1 MCLYRMND
9 YETENITLSVE
20 EVSEKDRYKCEV
32 CNLNFYKRYYSP
44 SQNAK
49 ALESHFQRQSHRH
62 NEERRAQGL
71 PPEKHYTITAVGK
84 QLGELVERFGSRLE
98 ELEDIIKTQSRRLE
112 SLESGS
118 VREWL
123 GTVPEPCAVADSET
137 TSLADPTESE
147 RPRLGVPPERVLLH
161 FQETTRRG
169 PPPSR
174 DWECHSDACSE
185 DTTAT
190 DTTEV
195 EYPPLHR
202 TASHRD
208 YEQSYIPPQ
217 TPRYLEPSSESESS
231 RFGRAMM
238 SKSRAFKPT
247 ELETKAVYE
256 YDGNNYAVMVQISN
270 MLERLM
276 VYIKQHY
283 SGHKLT
289 TNLQYIHRTQA
300 ALNVQIRQ
308 RMNNEPRDAEDTE
321 LLLDRFYSLLE
332 HEWND

>member
-1 MCLYRMND
+1 MCLYKMSD
-9 YETENITLSVE
+9 CEPDNINLVVE
-20 EVSEKDRYKCEV
+20 EINEKDRYKCEV

-44 SQNAK
+44 SQNAR
-49 ALESHFQRQSHRH
+49 ALESHLQRQSHQH
-62 NEERRAQGL
+62 NVDRRAQGL

-98 ELEDIIKTQSRRLE
+98 ELQNIIKNQNCRLE

-123 GTVPEPCAVADSET
+123 GTVPEPSTVADSEAA
-137 TSLADPTESE
+137 SLADPTESE
-147 RPRLGVPPERVLLH
+147 RPTTRLPPDRVLPH

-169 PPPSR
+169 PPPLR

-185 DTTAT
+185 DTTVT
-190 DTTEV
+190 DTTEA
-195 EYPPLHR
+195 EYPPLYQ
-202 TASHRD
+202 TASRRD
-208 YEQSYIPPQ
+208 YEQSYIQPQ
-217 TPRYLEPSSESESS
+217 NQIFLEPASESESS

-238 SKSRAFKPT
+238 SKTVAFRPS
-247 ELETKAVYE
+247 ELETAAVYQ
-256 YDGNNYAVMVQISN
+256 YDGNNYAAMVQISN

-276 VYIKQHY
+276 VFIKQHY
-283 SGHKLT
+283 GGHKLT
-289 TNLQYIHRTQA
+289 TNLQYIHRTQS

-321 LLLDRFYSLLE
+321 LLLDRFYSVLE